1 MKGTHMISDHVHIA
15 KMVSLSLTADDW
27 ELYDIEGREDV
38 ALILNEAVSVALT
51 WSDKPLA
58 RVKIAKA
65 LEEYSKWGAN
75 DTEGHA
81 TVQQIWDLFYK

>member
-1 MKGTHMISDHVHIA
+1 MISDHVHIA
-15 KMVSLSLTADDW
+15 KIVSLSLTADDW

-81 TVQQIWDLFYK
+81 TVQRIWDLFYK

>member
-1 MKGTHMISDHVHIA
+1 MISDHVHIA
-15 KMVSLSLTADDW
+15 KIVSLSLTADDW
-27 ELYDIEGREDV
+27 ALYNIDGREDV

-51 WSDKPLA
+51 WSDKPIA

-81 TVQQIWDLFYK
+81 TVQRIWDLFYK

>member
-1 MKGTHMISDHVHIA
+1 MISDHVHISKVVA
-15 KMVSLSLTADDW
+15 LSLTADDW
-27 ELYDIEGREDV
+27 ELYDIEGRDDV

>member
-1 MKGTHMISDHVHIA
+1 MIRSDHVHIA
-15 KMVSLSLTADDW
+15 RSVSLSLTADDW
-27 ELYDIEGREDV
+27 GLYHIDGRDAA
-38 ALILNEAVSVALT
+38 ALCLNQAVSVALT

-65 LEEYSKWGAN
+65 LEEYSKWGSN

-81 TVQQIWDLFYK
+81 TVRQILDLFYK

>member
-1 MKGTHMISDHVHIA
+1 MISDHVHIA
-15 KMVSLSLTADDW
+15 KIVSLSLTADDW
-27 ELYDIEGREDV
+27 ALYDIEGREDV

-81 TVQQIWDLFYK
+81 TVQRIWDLFYK

>member
-1 MKGTHMISDHVHIA
+1 MISDHVHIA

>member
-1 MKGTHMISDHVHIA
+1 
-15 KMVSLSLTADDW
+15 MVALSLTADDW
-27 ELYDIEGREDV
+27 ALYDIEGREDV

-81 TVQQIWDLFYK
+81 TVQRIWDLFYK